1 MKGIFVIKGTL
12 MLFGSLRKTLT
23 QLVIWRD
30 IDNEVKVRN
39 QKNSLYFKGN
49 GEEPARQNKRAKWC

>member
-1 MKGIFVIKGTL
+1 MKGIFVIKGIL

-30 IDNEVKVRN
+30 IGNEVKVRN
-39 QKNSLYFKGN
+39 QKNLLYFKGN
-49 GEEPARQNKRAKWC
+49 GEEPARQNKRVKWR